1 MSFKIGTYNIQHGV
15 DRLHFL
21 KTKETKINLTAIVEA
36 IRKMDLDICGLNEVW
51 NHNRNCVQCS
61 TL

>member
-51 NHNRNCVQCS
+51 NHEAIPGES
-61 TL
+61 